1 MQGPHLNTNI
11 RNYWFH
17 HVFFYVTPDCELGFQ
32 HSGHFCG
39 QFLHPVRDALWCC
52 RIFRKSH
59 TLLGSRCWVFIF
71 LWTGILF
78 YLSPPELCWYPDLD
92 LIDSFSGI
100 FLDFPPMEHSSGSNP
115 KFQIKRLL
123 GWHEISLLSAW
134 IRRLGA
140 EREREL
146 GCGTGA
152 RTLLITYRTSTLS
165 DLIKEKFP

>member
-32 HSGHFCG
+32 HSGHFFG

-100 FLDFPPMEHSSGSNP
+100 FYIF
-115 KFQIKRLL
+115 LL
-123 GWHEISLLSAW
+123 WN
-134 IRRLGA
+134 IRRARTQNSKLKDCLGCDTRYPCCPP
-140 EREREL
+140 EYGDWGQRERESWDAAP
-146 GCGTGA
+146 GPA
-152 RTLLITYRTSTLS
+152 HYW
-165 DLIKEKFP
+165 